1 VKVAVTGSHGLI
13 GSALVAYLRRRGDDV
28 ISVVRGVP
36 RAGEVAWDP
45 EAGTLDP
52 HRLSGVRAVVHLAGA
67 GLGDHRWSA
76 RYKEIIVSSRVDGT
90 ATLARALAAMSEPP
104 SVLLSG
110 SAVGYYGV
118 RGDEDLTEEAGA
130 GGGFLA
136 DLCAEWESA
145 TAPAA
150 AAGVRVVHLRT
161 GVVMSAAGGALK
173 KQLPIFRLGLGARL
187 GNGRQQLSWV
197 TRRDAV
203 AALAFLLGH
212 ESVSGPVNVTAP
224 APVANTEF
232 TRALGRALR
241 RPTFLVAPTAVL
253 RAAAG
258 EEMTAEF
265 LLASQ
270 RALPN
275 RLTGAGFDFAD
286 REIAGGLSTALG
298 DRALVPA

>member
-1 VKVAVTGSHGLI
+1 MASPVP
-13 GSALVAYLRRRGDDV
+13 
-28 ISVVRGVP
+28 VRWLGIQT
-36 RAGEVAWDP
+36 
-45 EAGTLDP
+45 AGTLDP

-136 DLCAEWESA
+136 DLCAEWECGHRAGCRSRRPRRPSPHRCGDECRGRGA
-145 TAPAA
+145 QEAAPPSSGWDWAP
-150 AAGVRVVHLRT
+150 GSVT
-161 GVVMSAAGGALK
+161 GASNSVGC
-173 KQLPIFRLGLGARL
+173 
-187 GNGRQQLSWV
+187 
-197 TRRDAV
+197 TRRDVV
-203 AALAFLLGH
+203 AALTFLLGH
-212 ESVSGPVNVTAP
+212 DDVSAPVNVTAP

-241 RPTFLVAPTAVL
+241 RPAFLVAPTAVL

-270 RALPN
+270 RALPD
-275 RLTGAGFDFAD
+275 RLHGSRVRFRRSARLRA
-286 REIAGGLSTALG
+286 ASSTALG
-298 DRALVPA
+298 DRARSPLDQSRSICSCAGWLIR